1 MRFAH
6 LARLSPM
13 TGTRRFS
20 GAALL
25 AVAVLAGCDPERP
38 VRPDLRPG
46 EPLFSHVPAEPH
58 LVAWTTS
65 TQRTSPIFTIP
76 GYVESSTPDQY
87 RVHAGGLTW
96 DWQPTQAMRDFAAA
110 NPGRLWIHGDEPD
123 VNGNCIHPA
132 TYADYYARFVA
143 DISAN
148 DATAKFSPAGFSEE
162 WNNTQCQGMPSG
174 GLHGRQYAQAFFTA
188 LNGRARI
195 DEWRFHN
202 FGGSVWN
209 DCNPKCRVGNLQGWK
224 DEVNELATWASNHGA
239 PLYLGSWMFGFW
251 WSGPPPMPAALQVLQ
266 DAMLF
271 LRDHPSLNGASYWLY
286 DHWTNDGHTDLLHLA
301 NTHTNGSLTPAGEE
315 YASGPMDPQIGVPPC
330 FLPWTEYQ
338 LNAVA
343 GGGVPPH
350 SYSWY
355 DSNETPI
362 GTGEQITYWTQNHGV
377 TIRIDVTDKY
387 GVVRSPTRYVPI
399 C

>member
-1 MRFAH
+1 
-6 LARLSPM
+6 M
-13 TGTRRFS
+13 TSRRSFS
-20 GAALL
+20 AAALL
-25 AVAVLAGCDPERP
+25 GVAVLFGCDAERP
-38 VRPDLRPG
+38 VGLRPG
-46 EPLFSHVPAEPH
+46 DPLFSSAPTEPR

-65 TQRTSPIFTIP
+65 TQRTSPIFTMP
-76 GYVESSTPDQY
+76 ADFQNTTADQY
-87 RVHAGGLTW
+87 RIHAGFTATG
-96 DWQPTQAMRDFAAA
+96 AMQLFAQA

-132 TYADYYARFVA
+132 TYADYYVAFVA
-143 DISAN
+143 AISAY
-148 DATAKFSPAGFSEE
+148 DPTAKFSPAGFSEE
-162 WNNTQCQGMPSG
+162 WNNDQCQGQPSG

-209 DCNPKCRVGNLQGWK
+209 NCNPKCRVGNLQGWK

-239 PLYLGSWMFGFW
+239 PLYLGSWSFGFW
-251 WSGPPPMPAALQVLQ
+251 WSGPPPIPGALQVLQ

-271 LRDHPSLNGASYWLY
+271 LRDHPNLNGASYWLY
-286 DHWTNDGHTDLLHLA
+286 DHWTNPGHTDMLHLA
-301 NTHTNGSLTPAGEE
+301 NTHTDGSLTPAGETF
-315 YASGPMDPQIGVPPC
+315 YYGPLDPQVGVPPC

-350 SYSWY
+350 SYIWH
-355 DSNETPI
+355 DSNETFL
-362 GTGEQITYWTQNHGV
+362 GTGEQITYWSQNHAI

-387 GVVRSPTRYVPI
+387 GVVRSAARSVPI